1 MKLYLAYGS
10 NLNKAQMAI
19 RCPDAVPVGKTK
31 IPGYH
36 LVFRR
41 GVLTIEPCPGEFV
54 PVAVWKISEEDE
66 KSLDRYEGFPRFYV
80 KQNFVI
86 MLSKKQNGVR
96 PDEYLEA
103 MAYIMNDG
111 FRIEAPRDYYLQ
123 TCAKGCDDFQI
134 DKGQLFKA
142 VKEAKKGEEVWKYGR
157 KLSR

>member
-10 NLNKAQMAI
+10 NLNKSQMAY
-19 RCPDAVPVGKTK
+19 RCPDAVPLGRTK

-80 KQNFVI
+80 KQNFTI
-86 MLSKKQNGVR
+86 LLSRKENGVTL
-96 PDEYLEA
+96 DEYQEA

-111 FRIEAPRDYYLQ
+111 YRIEAPSIHYMD
-123 TCAKGCDDFQI
+123 TCLKGYEDFRI
-134 DKGQLFKA
+134 DKGQLYKA
-142 VKEAKKGEEVWKYGR
+142 QKEAKNGEEVWKYGR
-157 KLSR
+157 KLSW